1 MGCLGKW
8 QCEREAR
15 GADGFAYPDVIF
27 CPVTFE
33 VLGCTMVRA
42 ARVRP

>member
-1 MGCLGKW
+1 MGCWGKRES
-8 QCEREAR
+8 EREA
-15 GADGFAYPDVIF
+15 GEADGFAYPDVMF
-27 CPVTFE
+27 CPGTFG